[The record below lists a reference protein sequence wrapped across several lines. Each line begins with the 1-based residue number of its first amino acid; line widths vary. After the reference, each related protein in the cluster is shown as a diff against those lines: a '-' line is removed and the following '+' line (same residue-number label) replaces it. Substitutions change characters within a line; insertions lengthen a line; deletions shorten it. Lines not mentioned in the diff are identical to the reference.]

1 MDSSKEKFLATL
13 RGSTSRVYATLFF
26 TQAMQRAEEK
36 DKADHKQTERK
47 ALFANARLNR
57 CFVVKETTTR
67 VSDFSLGNFTETKLV
82 IPYNVDELGEGGI
95 SYLPKMRGGW
105 RALQDAGLLSEQL
118 DDPRRQR
125 DQAIIDIF
133 CSLPSYAP
141 FLVKDR
147 LQIKG
152 IEADENYF
160 AITPQEYDSVR
171 AFIAQRFDKMVQ
183 TLIPPDMP
191 DRAERVDRLVNK
203 LWYLDDLDSL
213 KDIARAFAIPG
224 DRMFEVFYGWK
235 GISFFE
241 YEYVRIKQRLMDLVG
256 WLAGESEPVDFVPK
270 DMRKDFDADRDA
282 VAKGMVFATRVIHTL
297 LQQYNESFDKLFV
310 HQTGSAD
317 FVQFLLSA
325 NEKFWQLGENISKIE
340 HALGVL
346 DSYVERLNT
355 RRFQYVHLLEII
367 AAQRAVFAMPDARED
382 DEADSDDGILDVT
395 SGG

>member
-1 MDSSKEKFLATL
+1 MDTSKEKFLSTL

-26 TQAMQRAEEK
+26 SQAMQRAAEK
-36 DKADHKQTERK
+36 DKAEGITTERQP
-47 ALFANARLNR
+47 LFANARLNR

-82 IPYNVDELGEGGI
+82 IPYNADELGEGGI

-105 RALQDAGLLSEQL
+105 RALQDAGLLSETH
-118 DDPRRQR
+118 DDPRRAR

-133 CSLPSYAP
+133 CMLPSYAP

-147 LQIKG
+147 LQLKG

-171 AFIAQRFDKMVQ
+171 SFIALRFDKMVQ
-183 TLIPPDMP
+183 TLIPPDLP
-191 DRAERVDRLVNK
+191 DRNERVERLVNK
-203 LWYLDDLDSL
+203 LWFLDDLDSL
-213 KDIARAFAIPG
+213 KDIARAFSIPS

-241 YEYVRIKQRLMDLVG
+241 YEYARIKQRLMDLVS
-256 WLAGESEPVDFVPK
+256 WLAEESEPADFVPK
-270 DMRKDFDADRDA
+270 DVRKEFDADRDA
-282 VAKGMVFATRVIHTL
+282 VAKGMVFATRVIHSL
-297 LQQYNESFDKLFV
+297 LHQYNESFDKLFV

-317 FVQFLLSA
+317 FVQFLLSS

-346 DSYVERLNT
+346 ESYSERLRT

-367 AAQRAVFAMPDARED
+367 AAQRAVFAMPDPREEKD
-382 DEADSDDGILDVT
+382 DSDDGILDAT
-395 SGG
+395 SGE